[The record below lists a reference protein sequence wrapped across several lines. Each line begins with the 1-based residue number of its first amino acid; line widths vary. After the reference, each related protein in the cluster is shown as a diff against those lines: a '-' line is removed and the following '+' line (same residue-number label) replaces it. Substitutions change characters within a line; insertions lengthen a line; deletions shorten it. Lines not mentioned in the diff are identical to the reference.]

1 MIELEVGID
10 DLTGIR
16 FAADAVWETTASVA
30 VLMRPHHHVL
40 HQRLHGLMPKR
51 PKFDH
56 GLLKEV
62 LAGSAWIP
70 DTLGPMPSTR
80 PRSPLA
86 QLDALRDTAPEVVE
100 RDLAE
105 LRRLVPRSR
114 VAAMCADQFVDE
126 LATAMSG
133 YFKQVL
139 APLWDRIESIVT
151 ADLAYHG
158 NTLAAD
164 GLAVALH
171 DLSDRL
177 SLEDGVLRVNLRT
190 DLRVACQGRGIWFV
204 PSVFLWPWVSLASV
218 DGAPVISYGAR
229 GAGRLWENADSG
241 QRDGGEVLAPLLG
254 RSRAAILA
262 DLDVPRTTTSLAAR
276 LRLTPGTVS
285 GHLSVLTS
293 SGLLTSRRDGRRVL
307 YSRTAMGTQLLGHA

>member
-1 MIELEVGID
+1 MIELEVGIA

-56 GLLKEV
+56 ALLKEV

-70 DTLGPMPSTR
+70 DTLGPVPSTR
-80 PRSPLA
+80 TRSPLA
-86 QLDALRDTAPEVVE
+86 QLAAVRDTAPEIVE
-100 RDLAE
+100 RDLAQ

-114 VAAMCADQFVDE
+114 VAAMCADQFADE

-133 YFKQVL
+133 YWKQVL
-139 APLWDRIESIVT
+139 APLWDRIEGIVA

-158 NTLAAD
+158 STLATD
-164 GLAVALH
+164 GLGVALH

-177 SLEDGVLRVNLRT
+177 RLEDGVLRVNLPT
-190 DLRVACQGRGIWFV
+190 DLRVASQGRGIWFV

-229 GAGRLWENADSG
+229 GAGRVWESTG
-241 QRDGGEVLAPLLG
+241 GKRGGGELLAPLLG

-307 YSRTAMGTQLLGHA
+307 YSRTAMGTQLLGHV

>member
-40 HQRLHGLMPKR
+40 HQRLHDLLPTR
-51 PKFDH
+51 PRFDH
-56 GLLKEV
+56 ALLKEV
-62 LAGSAWIP
+62 LAGTAWIP
-70 DTLGPMPSTR
+70 DTLGPVPSTR

-86 QLDALRDTAPEVVE
+86 QLDALRDTAPEIVE

-114 VAAMCADQFVDE
+114 VATMCADQFVDQ
-126 LATAMSG
+126 LATAMTG
-133 YFKQVL
+133 YWSQVL
-139 APLWDRIESIVT
+139 APLWDRIEGIVA

-158 NTLAAD
+158 NTLATD
-164 GLAVALH
+164 GLGVALH

-177 SLEDGVLRVNLRT
+177 SFADGVLRVNLRT

-204 PSVFLWPWVSLASV
+204 PSVFQWPWVSLGSAG
-218 DGAPVISYGAR
+218 GAPVISYGAR
-229 GAGRLWENADSG
+229 GAGRVWEHDHGS
-241 QRDGGEVLAPLLG
+241 DGEVLAPLLG

-262 DLDVPRTTTSLAAR
+262 DLDIPRTTTSLAAR

>member
-10 DLTGIR
+10 DLTGVR

-40 HQRLHGLMPKR
+40 HQRLHDLMPRR
-51 PKFDH
+51 PRFDH
-56 GLLKEV
+56 ALLKEV
-62 LAGSAWIP
+62 LAGSVWIP
-70 DTLGPMPSTR
+70 DTLGPLPSTR
-80 PRSPLA
+80 TRTPLA
-86 QLDALRDTAPEVVE
+86 QLEALRDTAPEVVE
-100 RDLAE
+100 GDLAQ
-105 LRRLVPRSR
+105 LRRLMPRSR
-114 VAAMCADQFVDE
+114 VAAMCPEQFVDE

-133 YFKQVL
+133 FWSQVL
-139 APLWDRIESIVT
+139 APMWDRIEGIVA

-158 NTLAAD
+158 NSLATD
-164 GLAVALH
+164 GLGVALH

-177 SLEDGVLRVNLRT
+177 SFADGVLRVKLSS
-190 DLRVACQGRGIWFV
+190 DLRVASQGRGIWFV
-204 PSVFLWPWVSLASV
+204 PSVFLWPWVSLAWV
-218 DGAPVISYGAR
+218 GGAPVISYGAR
-229 GAGRLWENADSG
+229 GAGRVWEDDHG
-241 QRDGGEVLAPLLG
+241 DGGEVLAPLLG

-262 DLDVPRTTTSLAAR
+262 DLDIPRTTTSLAAR

>member
-40 HQRLHGLMPKR
+40 HQRLHDLMPKR
-51 PKFDH
+51 PRFDH
-56 GLLKEV
+56 ALLREV

-70 DTLGPMPSTR
+70 DTLAPVPSTR
-80 PRSPLA
+80 LRSPLA
-86 QLDALRDTAPEVVE
+86 QLNSIRETAPEIVE

-114 VAAMCADQFVDE
+114 VAAMRADQFADQ

-133 YFKQVL
+133 YWSQVL
-139 APLWDRIESIVT
+139 APLWDRIDGIVT

-158 NTLAAD
+158 NTLASD
-164 GLAVALH
+164 GLGVALH

-177 SLEDGVLRVNLRT
+177 TFADGVLRVNLQT
-190 DLRVACQGRGIWFV
+190 DLRVACEGRGIWFV

-229 GAGRLWENADSG
+229 GAGRVWEHDRGS
-241 QRDGGEVLAPLLG
+241 DGGEVLAPLLG